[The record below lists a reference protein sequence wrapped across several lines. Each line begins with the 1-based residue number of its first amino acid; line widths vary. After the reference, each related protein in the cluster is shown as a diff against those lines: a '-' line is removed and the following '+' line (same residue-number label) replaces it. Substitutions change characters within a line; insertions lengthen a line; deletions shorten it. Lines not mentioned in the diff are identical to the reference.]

1 MGLEILKATVANIIV
16 AFSAF
21 GFGCWIPRALPKT
34 FSSLTQCICSWVGGF
49 GVLGLTLFVIGHL
62 SFTRA
67 TIGIVLAMGVLAG
80 FATIPRSWRFK
91 VPLALPAFAIVAI
104 VLAITAIAGL
114 AEPVGDWGT
123 DGIAYHYVGPK
134 VWLRNG
140 IVRPVADNAP
150 TSYPSTVEMVFASMM
165 AFGGQR
171 APGLSAAWTL
181 AMFLATAALLSRRLG
196 LDVAGAWWVSALLA
210 AMPALYEGSHSGFV
224 DAIYGAF
231 ILVAIRIGLDAKET
245 KHFLLFGFFCGLA
258 MATKYP
264 ALATFPFLLLCVAWP
279 RKNEKLFPAL
289 LNVILAA
296 ATACLVA
303 SPIYLANFILLGS
316 PIYPPP
322 AGAANLLHV
331 KYFTPV
337 ALHEFYAWSIRR
349 GNGHGRALW
358 HFFTLPF
365 SLTYHT
371 ADFHGAGGIG
381 LAPLALGPLGL
392 LSSWQDSFARRLA
405 MTGVLL
411 ILLWFL
417 TLQESRYLIHFYA
430 IAAIFA
436 VVGWKYSR
444 SFLGGLGKILSATV
458 VVISISYG
466 LIMIARSRTS
476 DLHAVFSPVFA
487 EHRRYTQIPFLE
499 SFDSLNHDSSVTSVL
514 FLDPSVPAYFSD
526 KDYVKPFGQW
536 GEQVFPNLSTP
547 ADVLSHLDELHV
559 SHILD
564 VQSTISG
571 FRVPPNLPAMILV
584 FERPGQRI
592 YKVVS
597 TQ

>member
-1 MGLEILKATVANIIV
+1 MGIEILKATVANIIV

-34 FSSLTQCICSWVGGF
+34 FSRLTQCIYCWIGGF

-62 SFTRA
+62 SFTP
-67 TIGIVLAMGVLAG
+67 TIVGIVLSVGVLAG
-80 FATIPRSWRFK
+80 FTIILRSLRLQ
-91 VPLALPAFAIVAI
+91 VPLAHPAFVIVGI

-114 AEPVGDWGT
+114 AEPVGDWGI
-123 DGIAYHYVGPK
+123 DGVAYHYVGPK
-134 VWLRNG
+134 VWLRDG

-150 TSYPSTVEMVFASMM
+150 TSYPSIVEMVFASMM

-181 AMFLATAALLSRRLG
+181 AMFLAIAALLGRRLG

-210 AMPALYEGSHSGFV
+210 TMPALYEGSHSGFV
-224 DAIYGAF
+224 DAVYATF
-231 ILVAIRIGLDAKET
+231 ILAAIRIGLDANET

-264 ALATFPFLLLCVAWP
+264 ALVAFPFLLLCVAWP
-279 RKNEKLFPAL
+279 RKNDNRFAAVS
-289 LNVILAA
+289 NAVLAC

-303 SPIYLANFILLGS
+303 SPIYLTNFIMLGS

-322 AGAANLLHV
+322 AATANLLHV
-331 KYFTPV
+331 KYFSPA
-337 ALHEFYAWSIRR
+337 ALHGFYAWSIRR

-365 SLTYHT
+365 NLTYHT

-392 LSSWQDSFARRLA
+392 LASWRDSFARRLA
-405 MTGVLL
+405 VIGVLL
-411 ILLWFL
+411 LLLWFL

-444 SFLGGLGKILSATV
+444 SLLGGLGKILCTTV
-458 VVISISYG
+458 IFISIAYG
-466 LIMIARSRTS
+466 LVMIGRGRAS
-476 DLHAVFSPVFA
+476 DLHAVFSPAFA
-487 EHRRYTQIPFLE
+487 EHRRHTNIPFVE
-499 SFDSLNHDSSVTSVL
+499 SFDFLNHDSSVTSVL

-526 KDYVKPFGQW
+526 RDYVKPFGQW

-547 ADVLSHLDELHV
+547 ADVLSHLDQLHV
-559 SHILD
+559 SHIFD

-571 FRVPPNLPAMILV
+571 FRVPPNFPAVILV

>member
-1 MGLEILKATVANIIV
+1 VGLEILKASVVNIIV
-16 AFSAF
+16 VFSVF

-34 FSSLTQCICSWVGGF
+34 FSRLTQCTCCWVGGF
-49 GVLGLTLFVIGHL
+49 GLLGLTLFVIGHL

-67 TIGIVLAMGVLAG
+67 TIGIVLAIGVLAG
-80 FATIPRSWRFK
+80 FTIVPRSWRLQ
-91 VPLALPAFAIVAI
+91 VPLTRPAFAIVGI
-104 VLAITAIAGL
+104 VLAITAIAGA

-123 DGIAYHYVGPK
+123 DGVAYHYVGPK

-150 TSYPSTVEMVFASMM
+150 TSYPSIVEMVFASMM

-181 AMFLATAALLSRRLG
+181 AMFLAIAALLGCRLG
-196 LDVAGAWWVSALLA
+196 LDVTEAWWVAALLA

-224 DAIYGAF
+224 DAIYATF
-231 ILVAIRIGLDAKET
+231 ILVAIRIGLDANET
-245 KHFLLFGFFCGLA
+245 KHFLLVGFFCGLA

-264 ALATFPFLLLCVAWP
+264 ALVAFPFLLLCVAWP
-279 RKNEKLFPAL
+279 RKNDKPPTAL
-289 LNVILAA
+289 STVILAA
-296 ATACLVA
+296 AMACLVA
-303 SPIYLANFILLGS
+303 SPIYLTNFILLGS

-331 KYFTPV
+331 KYFSPP

-392 LSSWQDSFARRLA
+392 LASWRDSFARRLA
-405 MTGVLL
+405 VIGLL
-411 ILLWFL
+411 LLLLWFL

-430 IAAIFA
+430 ISVIFA

-444 SFLGGLGKILSATV
+444 SFLGGLGKILCATV
-458 VVISISYG
+458 VFISIAYG
-466 LIMIARSRTS
+466 LVMIGRARAS

-487 EHRRYTQIPFLE
+487 EHRRHTQIPFME
-499 SFDSLNHDSSVTSVL
+499 SFDFLNHDSSVTSVL

-526 KDYVKPFGQW
+526 REYVKPFGQW
-536 GEQVFPNLSTP
+536 GEQVFSNLSTP
-547 ADVLSHLDELHV
+547 AEVLSHLDQLHV

-564 VQSTISG
+564 VQSTISD
-571 FRVPPNLPAMILV
+571 FRVPPNLPALILV